1 MRFLNETAP
10 GHDLTYSDVFMVPGR
25 SAVGSR
31 LDVDLAT
38 TDGSGATIPVVTANM
53 TAVSG
58 RRMAET
64 VARRGGI
71 AMLPQDIPTDV
82 VADVITWVKSRDLV
96 AETALTLAP
105 TDTAGDALS
114 LLPKRAHGAVIV
126 VEDGRPVGVATEAD
140 CLGVDRFTQL
150 SHVMSADPFT
160 LPAGTPP
167 EQAFSLLH
175 DGRHRLAPVLDA
187 EGRCVGIMTR
197 TGALRATLY
206 SPAVDASGRL
216 RVGAAI
222 GVNGDV
228 AAKAKL
234 LLDAGADVLVVDT
247 AHGHQEKMI
256 CALQAVRALNPAVP
270 VVAGNV
276 VTAAGVADLRSA
288 GADIVKVGVG
298 PGAMCTTRMMTGVGR
313 PQFSAVLEC
322 AAEARRLGASV
333 WADGGVRHPRDVAL
347 ALAAGASNVMIGS
360 WFAGTYESPGD
371 TFRSPEGR
379 LYKES
384 FGMASARAVRL
395 RSASDSAF
403 ERARKELFEEGISS
417 ARMYLDQVRPGV
429 EDLIDMIVAGLRSS
443 CTYAGARDLAEFHE
457 RAVVGVQ
464 SASGYSE
471 GMPVPTS
478 WLQGGR
484 GVWQGG
490 SGGPRGSGGKGS
502 PQSRGV
508 PGVAPRA
515 SSARRV
521 EPADGSAVGGAPERL
536 ELVVPGRA
544 QEPAEFVFQRPAV
557 GSPGG
562 EHHDRPEPVLGDHD
576 VAVSAG
582 HSAEEAEIG
591 RVAVTYAVAAG
602 RAILRHLEPE
612 PVPAGQ
618 RGRDRS
624 GRARAGLPG
633 ELGPQR
639 AGSGRLA
646 DPRHANGCPHN
657 SGDSPLNMRA
667 QRRGRGM
674 NVQNTMRGHHASL

>member
-1 MRFLNETAP
+1 VRVGENLYVRFLNGQAP
-10 GHDLTYSDVFMVPGR
+10 EYDLTYSDVFMVPGR

-38 TDGSGATIPVVTANM
+38 ADGSGATIPIVTANM

-64 VARRGGI
+64 VARRGGLAI
-71 AMLPQDIPTDV
+71 LPQDIPADV
-82 VADVITWVKSRDLV
+82 VADVISWVKSRDLV
-96 AETALTLAP
+96 VETALTLGPA
-105 TDTAGDALS
+105 DTAGDALS
-114 LLPKRAHGAVIV
+114 LLPKRAHNAVVV

-150 SHVMSADPFT
+150 RQVMSADPFM

-167 EQAFSLLH
+167 ERAFALLH
-175 DGRHRLAPVLDA
+175 EGRHRLAPVVDGS
-187 EGRCVGIMTR
+187 GRCLGIMTR

-206 SPAVDASGRL
+206 SPAVDGSGRL
-216 RVGAAI
+216 RVGAAL

-256 CALQAVRALNPAVP
+256 CALAAVRSLTPEVP
-270 VVAGNV
+270 VVGGNV
-276 VTAAGVADLRSA
+276 VTGAGVADLVRA

-322 AAEARRLGASV
+322 AEQARKLGAHV
-333 WADGGVRHPRDVAL
+333 WADGGVRHPRDLAL

-360 WFAGTYESPGD
+360 WFSGTYESPGD

-395 RSASDSAF
+395 RSASDTPF

-417 ARMYLDQVRPGV
+417 ARMYLDPVRPGV
-429 EDLIDMIVAGLRSS
+429 EDLIDMIVAGLRSACS
-443 CTYAGARDLAEFHE
+443 YAGARNLAEFAE
-457 RAVVGVQ
+457 RATVGVQ

-478 WLQGGR
+478 W
-484 GVWQGG
+484 
-490 SGGPRGSGGKGS
+490 
-502 PQSRGV
+502 
-508 PGVAPRA
+508 
-515 SSARRV
+515 
-521 EPADGSAVGGAPERL
+521 
-536 ELVVPGRA
+536 
-544 QEPAEFVFQRPAV
+544 
-557 GSPGG
+557 
-562 EHHDRPEPVLGDHD
+562 
-576 VAVSAG
+576 
-582 HSAEEAEIG
+582 
-591 RVAVTYAVAAG
+591 
-602 RAILRHLEPE
+602 
-612 PVPAGQ
+612 
-618 RGRDRS
+618 
-624 GRARAGLPG
+624 
-633 ELGPQR
+633 
-639 AGSGRLA
+639 
-646 DPRHANGCPHN
+646 
-657 SGDSPLNMRA
+657 
-667 QRRGRGM
+667 
-674 NVQNTMRGHHASL
+674 